1 MLLSFETFSLI
12 ILDLVCFCE
21 LLRFCLH
28 LNFTI
33 ALISPVQVVRTC
45 QALPHRQ
52 QTGKLY
58 LVDLAGS
65 EDNRRTG
72 NQGIRLKESGAINLS
87 LFTLSKVVDALNS
100 GTAVRVP
107 YRDSKLTR
115 LLQDSLGG
123 SAHSVMITNIAP
135 EYRYYFDTF
144 SALNFAAKSKLIVN
158 KPFTRET
165 VAVPVLPG
173 ELEAG

>member
-1 MLLSFETFSLI
+1 MFLLWKVTTSFFLPDFFVIATFPILISLI
-12 ILDLVCFCE
+12 
-21 LLRFCLH
+21 
-28 LNFTI
+28 
-33 ALISPVQVVRTC
+33 QVVRT
-45 QALPHRQ
+45 QQKLPHRQ

-87 LFTLSKVVDALNS
+87 LFTLNKVVDSLNS
-100 GTAVRVP
+100 GTSVRVP

-135 EYRYYFDTF
+135 EYKYYFDTF

-165 VAVPVLPG
+165 VATPVLPG
-173 ELEAG
+173 E

>member
-1 MLLSFETFSLI
+1 M
-12 ILDLVCFCE
+12 
-21 LLRFCLH
+21 
-28 LNFTI
+28 
-33 ALISPVQVVRTC
+33 VRT
-45 QALPHRQ
+45 QRAPPHRQ

-72 NQGIRLKESGAINLS
+72 NQGLRLKESGAINLS
-87 LFTLSKVVDALNS
+87 LFTLSKVVDSLNG
-100 GTAVRVP
+100 GTGGRVP

-123 SAHSVMITNIAP
+123 SSHSVMITNIAP
-135 EYRYYFDTF
+135 EYSYYFDTF

-158 KPFTRET
+158 KPFIRET
-165 VAVPVLPG
+165 LTVPVPQG
-173 ELEAG
+173 EAIARRWLGSYPPALGSWPVMFIAATVAGHVYSCKCYRL

>member
-1 MLLSFETFSLI
+1 MS
-12 ILDLVCFCE
+12 DLCVAATSQIF
-21 LLRFCLH
+21 
-28 LNFTI
+28 
-33 ALISPVQVVRTC
+33 ISMIQVVRT
-45 QALPHRQ
+45 QRAPPRRQ

-87 LFTLSKVVDALNS
+87 LFTLSKVVDSLNS
-100 GTAVRVP
+100 GTAIRVP

-135 EYRYYFDTF
+135 EYKYYFDTF

-173 ELEAG
+173 EKCTFLFPQ

>member
-1 MLLSFETFSLI
+1 MRTQHA
-12 ILDLVCFCE
+12 
-21 LLRFCLH
+21 LH
-28 LNFTI
+28 
-33 ALISPVQVVRTC
+33 P
-45 QALPHRQ
+45 RQ

-87 LFTLSKVVDALNS
+87 LFTLSKVVDSLNS
-100 GTAVRVP
+100 GTSVRVP

-135 EYRYYFDTF
+135 EYQFYFDTF

-165 VAVPVLPG
+165 VTVLSG
-173 ELEAG
+173 ELFRGVHFNLLMFPFWEIHFFSFRGIVAIERKDISWEEEAWTV

>member
-1 MLLSFETFSLI
+1 M
-12 ILDLVCFCE
+12 
-21 LLRFCLH
+21 
-28 LNFTI
+28 
-33 ALISPVQVVRTC
+33 RT
-45 QALPHRQ
+45 QRSLPHRQ

-87 LFTLSKVVDALNS
+87 LFTLSKVVDSLNS
-100 GTAVRVP
+100 GTTGRVP

-135 EYRYYFDTF
+135 EYKYYFDTF

-165 VAVPVLPG
+165 MAVPVLPG
-173 ELEAG
+173 EWKWERNALTFFCLFLSFLLYLSLPL